1 MQYEHILEA
10 AKAEELAP
18 FSDEIKRKI
27 KWVKG
32 IYEDIQ
38 KKMKANN
45 VKRHLSKVNLGEV
58 TGEAVKEFLII
69 IATQKLYNYKTI
81 RDSII
86 PALKKMFFQQ
96 NPAAT
101 EVESRL
107 FHLEVKKGTVY
118 CKGKLEKVSHTK
130 KKFQFFEEIIT
141 EVVDHY
147 PPGKKNYFQ
156 NMAIMTLGFESG
168 VRACAIA
175 ELELKDIT
183 DILPTHESK
192 AYGDILM
199 QINFRKEKG
208 YYTEKL
214 KNFFGYLEEG
224 KKGAD
229 PVFFILEHLYETFCF
244 RRMTYHNGMIKNNI
258 VDKIAK
264 LSEKD
269 KSMKIFD
276 LDPKEYSKMVKKA
289 VTIAGYDCKS
299 VNFHALRH
307 SVSINGTIKELKGEL
322 APGTTKHYV
331 GHNHRSN
338 VHERVYLGRLDKCLN
353 GSAITTEAKEGQ
365 NAGMTPMVPE
375 LMDARTFNGIRTPI
389 VAVDPKKIKR
399 ETLSIFYE
407 AIRPYTLKGKRRR
420 TELYHRIAL
429 TLEDKKWANSKLHN
443 GALTDFICM
452 KVSKM
457 SRQEQREWID
467 NVIIPIVENYYL

>member
-27 KWVKG
+27 NWVKG

-38 KKMKANN
+38 KKMKASH
-45 VKRHLSKVNLGEV
+45 VKRHLSRVNLGEV

-69 IATQKLYNYKTI
+69 IATEKLYMYKTI

-86 PALKKMFFQQ
+86 PVLKKVFFLQ

-101 EVESRL
+101 EVETRL
-107 FHLEVKKGTVY
+107 FNLELKKGFIY
-118 CKGKLEKVSHTK
+118 CKNVLEKISHTK

-141 EVVDHY
+141 DVCKCY
-147 PPGKKNYFQ
+147 PPGKMNFFQ

-183 DILPTHESK
+183 EILPTDESR
-192 AYGDILM
+192 AYGDIIL
-199 QINFRKEKG
+199 QLNFRKEKG

-214 KNFFGYLEEG
+214 KNFFGFLENG

-229 PVFFILEHLYETFCF
+229 PVYFLTEHLYETFGF
-244 RRMTYHNGMIKNNI
+244 KRMTYQNGLIKNNI

-264 LSEKD
+264 LNKEARSLKL
-269 KSMKIFD
+269 FD

-289 VTIAGYDCKS
+289 VTIAGYDCKD

-331 GHNHRSN
+331 GHNHNSS

-407 AIRPYTLKGKRRR
+407 AIRPYTLKAKRRR
-420 TELYHRIAL
+420 TDLYHQIAL
-429 TLEDKKWANSKLHN
+429 TLEDKIWANRELHN